1 MRAPKPLLLGV
12 IAAVMVLVVAGGW
25 FFSANPLQNRELD
38 AVGRNE
44 IASNG
49 TVQGVL
55 YPGNPVREAR
65 IVEAED
71 KRLVYVRTVA
81 AAARWRVEGLSG
93 AYRLNTGAVNT
104 LVLPARDVPWTV
116 ADLLILAP
124 QSFVQQPDGAFLLSE
139 NIAVLAGATLSLEA
153 REGAEAGEGIR
164 IRLKS
169 DDEAFVS
176 IVALGGSLSVAGSES
191 SKAEITSWD
200 PAAGEP
206 DTDTRDGRAYV
217 RAIGGNATF
226 SHADFS
232 DLGFWSGNTG
242 GLALTGTD
250 TVSMFTPSPGT
261 AEPGPQPG
269 APLLPDTEVTTLSVV
284 ADDYSLVTAGI
295 DDVTVSGN
303 AYGIFITN
311 AEDVLIAD
319 TTITDSLV
327 DGLALHRGV
336 SDAVIRRTTSSSNHV
351 DGFSL
356 DRSSTGVVY
365 SDVTAKDNGRNG
377 MSLDGQALAD
387 GPNATGTGT
396 REFGGNTVRG
406 STMVDNERYGIE
418 VSGGQRMRIIDNTV
432 ERNQVG
438 VVVNE
443 GATHVTIED
452 NTFEGQVAQSVA
464 VRDGSVDTEITD
476 NRIIGGDTGVY
487 VRNAD
492 AQVTGNRMMSISN
505 HGITLVGDMRD
516 TYVTANSVAGYGS
529 KAIWDKDSVSATV
542 EKNELLDWH
551 PAVTV
556 TSVVNSV
563 FQPLTFVWLLL
574 AALLVASAVTRT
586 RRLRVRTIGSP
597 YPERVPLT
605 SLSKGI
611 VRFDGT
617 RETS

>member
-1 MRAPKPLLLGV
+1 MKARKPLLLGILTGV
-12 IAAVMVLVVAGGW
+12 VLLAVAGAW
-25 FFSANPLQNRELD
+25 FFSANAWQSRELD

-49 TVQGVL
+49 AVQGVL
-55 YPGNPVREAR
+55 YPGNPLREAR

-81 AAARWRVEGLSG
+81 AAARWRVEGLNG
-93 AYRLNTGAVNT
+93 AYRLNTGTVNT
-104 LVLPARDVPWTV
+104 LVLPAREVPWTV
-116 ADLLILAP
+116 SDLLILAP
-124 QSFVQQPDGAFLLSE
+124 QSFVQQPDGSFLLSE
-139 NIAVLAGATLSLEA
+139 NIAVLAGATLSFEA
-153 REGAEAGEGIR
+153 PEGIR
-164 IRLKS
+164 VRLKS
-169 DDEAFVS
+169 DDESFVS
-176 IVALGGSLSVAGSES
+176 VVALGGSLAIGGSES

-200 PAAGEP
+200 TAAGGP
-206 DTDTRDGRAYV
+206 DTETRDGRAYV
-217 RAIGGNATF
+217 RVIGGNATF

-250 TVSMFTPSPGT
+250 TVSMFTPSPAA

-269 APLLPDTEVTTLSVV
+269 APLLPNTEVTTLSVV

-295 DDVTVSGN
+295 DDVTVTGN
-303 AYGIFITN
+303 AYGIFVTN

-319 TTITDSLV
+319 TTITGSLV

-336 SDAVIRRTTSSSNHV
+336 SDAVIRRTTSSGNNV

-365 SDVTAKDNGRNG
+365 SDVTAEDNGRNG
-377 MSLDGQALAD
+377 ISLDGQALAD
-387 GPNATGTGT
+387 GPNAVGTGT

-406 STMVDNERYGIE
+406 STIAGNERYGIE
-418 VSGGQRMRIIDNTV
+418 VSGGERLRVVDNTV
-432 ERNQVG
+432 ERNEVG

-452 NTFEGQVAQSVA
+452 NTFTAQVAQSVA
-464 VRDGSVDTEITD
+464 VRDGSADTEVTD
-476 NRIIGGDTGVY
+476 NRIVGGDTGVY

-492 AQVTGNRMMSISN
+492 AQVTGNTMTSISN
-505 HGITLVGDMRD
+505 HGITLVGNMRD
-516 TYVTANSVAGYGS
+516 TYVAANSVAGYGS
-529 KAIWDKDSVSATV
+529 KAIWTKDSVFATV

-556 TSVVNSV
+556 ASVVNSV

-574 AALLVASAVTRT
+574 ATLLIASAVTRT